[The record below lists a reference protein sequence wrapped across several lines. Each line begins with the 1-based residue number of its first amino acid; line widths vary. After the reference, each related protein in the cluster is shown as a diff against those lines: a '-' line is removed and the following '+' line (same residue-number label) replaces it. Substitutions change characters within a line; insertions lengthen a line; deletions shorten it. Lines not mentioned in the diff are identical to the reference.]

1 MQKFC
6 NSKNVIIFVSDMRNT
21 IYVFDNKFIVSYDL
35 VELQYNAA
43 KVEELYSSI
52 DFTFEKGD
60 LSHMSN
66 DERYDVI
73 TQVTEMFELKPTKI
87 VYNYEQI

>member
-1 MQKFC
+1 
-6 NSKNVIIFVSDMRNT
+6 MRNT
-21 IYVFDNKFIVSYDL
+21 IYLFDNKFIVNYDL

-43 KVEELYSSI
+43 KVEELYSTI

-66 DERYDVI
+66 DQRYDVI
-73 TQVTEMFELKPTKI
+73 TQVTEMFEFKPNKV